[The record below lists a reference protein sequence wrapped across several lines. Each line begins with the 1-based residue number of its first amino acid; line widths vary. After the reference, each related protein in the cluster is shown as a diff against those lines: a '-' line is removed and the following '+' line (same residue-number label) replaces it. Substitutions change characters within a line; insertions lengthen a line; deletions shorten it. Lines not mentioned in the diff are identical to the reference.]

1 MSRYDR
7 EIGIFLLVASL
18 LFSIGAFRL
27 GIGKINNF
35 GPGFFPLLAGLFI
48 AFCSLII
55 ILSSLKG
62 GRDRKTQG
70 DSLLTGRSAL
80 IAAVLLL
87 FGLFVEKAGFFFCTF
102 FASLLTLRIN
112 GTRKW
117 SYLVFVPVLICI
129 GIFLIFN
136 VLLEVRLPLGFLRL
150 RG

>member
-7 EIGIFLLVASL
+7 GIGIFLFVVSV
-18 LFSIGAFRL
+18 LFSIGAIRL

-48 AFCSLII
+48 AVCSLII

-62 GRDRKTQG
+62 GRDRKDQG
-70 DSLLTGRSAL
+70 NSLLTGKSAL
-80 IAAVLLL
+80 IVAVLLL
-87 FGLFVEKAGFFFCTF
+87 FGLFVEKAGFFLCTF
-102 FASLLTLRIN
+102 VASLLTLRIN

-129 GIFLIFN
+129 GIFLVFN